1 MAMKL
6 LVMGSTLQQT
16 VELEKMLE
24 GNQTDIIRADQPG
37 KPWPSTLFP
46 ELSLVLV
53 SELRSDL
60 ADLLSCKEIPNY
72 LPILIIGTAATAL
85 DEILNQRTFRVID
98 YIREPFSSE
107 YLFFK
112 LRMLEHLRN
121 LGEEHYRNIKAH
133 NEFLDRLSTRDGLT
147 GLYNRRQLTKI
158 LHDEMVKAEQSGT
171 ELSLLI
177 LDIDYFNEVNKTAG
191 HSYGDSVLNEMSA
204 RLTKATRQE
213 DICFRFS
220 GEDFVILMPGA
231 DVNQAFNKAEK
242 LRLACASKPFSHGSV
257 KKHVTVSIGIASL
270 RKHHPESQD
279 EFISM
284 TETALNMAKAEGR
297 NRCNIFTPLEVNR
310 YSTEKNLASLKVTI
324 ARILDKTRSSAISSL
339 QLLAKDLAGAEHR
352 DHIQNV
358 SHYINLLGDRLGLPL
373 TLIRTFQNAI
383 TLNTSIRFLLHNDI
397 ISQEKKFNKDD
408 RKKMDEF
415 PYKLAEITE
424 VFDYFANERS
434 ILLYHGEHYDGSGFP
449 EGLRGE
455 EIPLGARIFNIVDS
469 LAAMNSNRPFR
480 RKLKPKAIVKELVSQ
495 AGKQFDPF
503 LVLKIFDIIQE
514 NDLLDLDDI
523 FMADMR
529 ADLLKNNPDID
540 L

>member
-1 MAMKL
+1 MKL
-6 LVMGSTLQQT
+6 LLMGSTPHQT
-16 VELEKMLE
+16 AELENLLE
-24 GNQTDIIRADQPG
+24 GNQLELFRADQPG
-37 KPWPSTLFP
+37 RPWPSSLFP
-46 ELSLVLV
+46 TLSLIIV

-60 ADLLSCKEIPNY
+60 GELLNCNEIPSY
-72 LPILIIGTAATAL
+72 IPILIIGEATAAL
-85 DEILNQRTFRVID
+85 DEILKQRTFRVID
-98 YIREPFSSE
+98 YLREPFSGE
-107 YLFFK
+107 YLLFK

-158 LHDEMVKAEQSGT
+158 LHDEMAKAERNEG

-177 LDIDYFNEVNKTAG
+177 LDIDYFNEVNKSVG

-204 RLTKATRQE
+204 RLTKVTRPE
-213 DICFRFS
+213 DTCFRFS

-231 DVNQAFNKAEK
+231 DVDQAYMKAEK
-242 LRLACASKPFSHGSV
+242 LRTACAAKPFSNGSV
-257 KKHVTVSIGIASL
+257 KKHITVSIGIASL
-270 RKHHPESQD
+270 RKHHPENQD
-279 EFISM
+279 EFITM

-297 NRCNIFTPLEVNR
+297 NRCNIFSPLEVNS

-339 QLLAKDLAGAEHR
+339 QLLAKNLAGAEHR

-358 SHYINLLGDRLGLPL
+358 SHYINLLGYRLGLPVM
-373 TLIRTFQNAI
+373 LIKTFQNAI

-397 ISQEKKFNKDD
+397 ISQEKRFNRID
-408 RKKMDEF
+408 RQKMNEF

-424 VFDYFANERS
+424 VFDYFSNERS

-449 EGLRGE
+449 EGLKGE

-469 LAAMNSNRPFR
+469 LAAMNSDRPYR
-480 RKLKPKAIVKELVSQ
+480 RKLKPKAIIKELSKQ

-503 LVLKIFDIIQE
+503 LVLRIFDIIEE
-514 NDLLDLDDI
+514 NQLLDLDQS
-523 FMADMR
+523 FMESAR
-529 ADLLKNNPDID
+529 AELLNNNPGIE